1 MTYIPNTDENRKA
14 MLGAIGVEDVSD
26 LFAPIPGNLK
36 LNRTLNLP
44 APLSEMELRERA
56 LAIGGINA
64 GCSEYACFLGAGA
77 YDHYIPSTIP
87 AVLGRSEFYT
97 SYTPYQPEI
106 SQGNLQAIWEF
117 QSMVCHLMQMDAA
130 NASMYDGASALA
142 EAALMAS
149 GITRRGTWYACG
161 SLHPN
166 YRKVLETHA
175 WASGHTIINA
185 GRDGILSTFQ
195 DSAVEGKDIACVIV
209 QSPNFFGAIEPLSAA
224 RDFAKKHGALLIVC
238 CDPISLGLLNPPGA
252 YDADICVAEGQ
263 PLGISMSY
271 GGPLLGLFAC
281 KKAYVRQMPGRV
293 VGATTDTIGRRGY
306 TLTLQTREQHIRRE
320 RATSNICSNQA
331 LCALAGAVYL
341 STLGKNGLRR
351 VAELCT
357 EKAHYAAER
366 LTQIDGVDMPFS
378 APFFKEF
385 VVRLP
390 RPVQDTNMQLAEQ
403 GIMGGLNLEPYFPEM
418 KNCML
423 ICVTEQRTKEQ
434 IDRLAEVIAK

>member
-1 MTYIPNTDENRKA
+1 
-14 MLGAIGVEDVSD
+14 MLKSVGVEGISD
-26 LFAPIPGNLK
+26 LFTPIPDNLK
-36 LNRTLNLP
+36 LKRALNLP

-56 LAIGGINA
+56 LTIGSANA
-64 GCSEYACFLGAGA
+64 GCAEYACFLGAGA
-77 YDHYIPSTIP
+77 YDHYIPSTVP

-106 SQGNLQAIWEF
+106 SQGNLQVIWEF
-117 QSMVCHLMQMDAA
+117 QSMVSHLMQMDVA

-149 GITRRGTWYACG
+149 GITGRGAWGVSGT
-161 SLHPN
+161 LHPN

-175 WASGHTIINA
+175 WASGHSIVDT
-185 GRDGILSTFQ
+185 GRDGILSTFA
-195 DSAVEGKDIACVIV
+195 DAGGEDIACVIV
-209 QSPNFFGAIEPLSAA
+209 QSPNFFGAIESLSDA
-224 RDFAKKHGALLIVC
+224 RDFARKHGALLIVC

-281 KKAYVRQMPGRV
+281 KKSYVRQMPGRV
-293 VGATTDTIGRRGY
+293 VGATTDTNGKRGY

-320 RATSNICSNQA
+320 KATSNICSNQA
-331 LCALAGAVYL
+331 LCALAATVYL
-341 STLGKNGLRR
+341 STLGKNGLKR
-351 VAELCT
+351 VAELCI

-366 LTQIDGVDMPFS
+366 LTQIDGVEMPFGAS
-378 APFFKEF
+378 FFKEF

-390 RPVQDTNMQLAEQ
+390 RPVQEINTKLAEQ